1 MVWENLLD
9 LLNQT
14 KSQPRL
20 RLGKIVAVDPLKLSV
35 EDLPVD
41 ANHIIKVMLPR
52 MLQAGDTV
60 VLLPFDED
68 EQYFV
73 LVGIVEG

>member
-1 MVWENLLD
+1 
-9 LLNQT
+9 
-14 KSQPRL
+14 L